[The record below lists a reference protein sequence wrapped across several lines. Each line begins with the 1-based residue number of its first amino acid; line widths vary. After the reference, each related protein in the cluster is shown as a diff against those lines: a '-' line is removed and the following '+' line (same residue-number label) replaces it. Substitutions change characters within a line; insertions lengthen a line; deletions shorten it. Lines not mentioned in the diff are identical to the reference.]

1 MLNTIYNLI
10 RPSLIAYSLLGTCL
24 TLISN
29 TAIQAKTPN
38 ISQTVAQLWPAYP
51 SRNSEPDFISP
62 YNQNSESY
70 LVIVD
75 NNDSRLL
82 QQVRLVEPDA
92 FSSNYKGRSVI
103 QAGVFRGLDNAEER
117 IRQLL
122 SYGVSSRV
130 YSQNTGREIIN
141 SYGSNNFNSGSSS
154 NSNARNNN
162 RRQRTKYYYVAIP
175 ENRDKLLAIEN
186 QIRQSAVGS
195 SVGITVKNS
204 PRGPH
209 VAVGPFGGRS
219 QAEQWNYYLRSLGL
233 KNARV
238 YYGK

>member
-1 MLNTIYNLI
+1 MLNRIHNSI
-10 RPSLIAYSLLGTCL
+10 QSSLIASSVIGGCL
-24 TLISN
+24 TFIFS
-29 TAIQAKTPN
+29 TQVQAKTPEN
-38 ISQTVAQLWPAYP
+38 SQTIAQLFPANP

-82 QQVRLVEPDA
+82 QRVRLVERDA
-92 FSSNYKGRSVI
+92 FTDNFQGRSVI

-117 IRQLL
+117 TRQLL
-122 SYGVSSRV
+122 DYGVSSRV
-130 YSQNTGREIIN
+130 YSRTTGREIIN
-141 SYGSNNFNSGSSS
+141 SYGSDNFNSGSSS
-154 NSNARNNN
+154 NYSARNN

-175 ENRDKLLAIEN
+175 EKREKLMEIEN
-186 QIRQSAVGS
+186 QIRQSAVGN

>member
-1 MLNTIYNLI
+1 MFNTIHNLI
-10 RPSLIAYSLLGTCL
+10 RPSLIAYSVIGGCL

-29 TAIQAKTPN
+29 TPIQAKTPN
-38 ISQTVAQLWPAYP
+38 ISQTVAQLLPAYP
-51 SRNSEPDFISP
+51 SRNSGADFISP
-62 YNQNSESY
+62 YDQNSERY

-82 QQVRLVEPDA
+82 QRVRQVERDA
-92 FSSNYKGRSVI
+92 FAGNFQGRSVI

-117 IRQLL
+117 TRQLL
-122 SYGVSSRV
+122 TYGVSSRV
-130 YSQNTGREIIN
+130 YSRTTGREIIN
-141 SYGSNNFNSGSSS
+141 SYGSDNFNSGSSP
-154 NSNARNNN
+154 NYNARNNN

-175 ENRDKLLAIEN
+175 EKREKLMEIEN
-186 QIRQSAVGS
+186 QIRQSAVGN

-204 PRGPH
+204 PLGPH